1 MFLLQRLDSSLK
13 KVKGQ
18 IANALTLI
26 NLGFGALA
34 IIYVFHDQLRVGLLL
49 IAIAAVF
56 DRLDGAAARKF
67 NATSELGKQLDSLSD
82 IISFGVAPAMLMYQ
96 AALVEFG
103 IPGAIFAIIYIM
115 CGALRLAR
123 FNITE
128 SNQYFVG
135 LPITAAGC
143 ILTFLTLFV
152 NYIPNYVFMY
162 VIIALSLLMVSPFR
176 VRKF

>member
-1 MFLLQRLDSSLK
+1 
-13 KVKGQ
+13 
-18 IANALTLI
+18 
-26 NLGFGALA
+26 
-34 IIYVFHDQLRVGLLL
+34 
-49 IAIAAVF
+49 
-56 DRLDGAAARKF
+56 
-67 NATSELGKQLDSLSD
+67 
-82 IISFGVAPAMLMYQ
+82 MYQ

-103 IPGAIFAIIYIM
+103 MPGAIFAIIYIM